1 MEQLM
6 NYPLLICII
15 SVLCLWGA
23 ARLGAALREK
33 KESDPA
39 ALPEDYGTVL
49 GATLTLLGLL
59 VGFSF
64 SMAISRY
71 DLRKDYEEE
80 EANAIGTEY
89 LRADLLP
96 DASRMKVKQQLVQYL
111 DMRIRRYD
119 VHASQDATQLELD
132 TTRLQNQMWSEVSGA
147 AATRTDPVMTSV
159 VTGMNDV
166 INRQGYTQA
175 ARWNRIPIAAWGL
188 MSSIAI
194 FCNFLIG
201 YGEKASR
208 VNRKLL
214 FIVPL
219 AVSVSFLLIAD
230 IDSPQGGLIRVAPQN
245 LISLADTLKVQ

>member
-6 NYPLLICII
+6 NYPVLICLI
-15 SVLCLWGA
+15 SLILSWA
-23 ARLGAALREK
+23 AAYLGAFLRK
-33 KESDPA
+33 RKESDA
-39 ALPEDYGTVL
+39 DIVSEEYGTVL

-96 DASRMKVKQQLVQYL
+96 ETSRTKVKEQLVQYL

-119 VHASQDATQLELD
+119 AHASQDTRQLDEA
-132 TTRLQNQMWSEVSGA
+132 TTRVQNEMWNTVSA
-147 AATRTDPVMTSV
+147 SAATRTDPVMNSV
-159 VTGMNDV
+159 ITGMNDV

-188 MSSIAI
+188 MGAIAL

-201 YGEKASR
+201 YGVKVAHA
-208 VNRKLL
+208 NRKLL
-214 FIVPL
+214 LIVPL

-230 IDSPQGGLIRVAPQN
+230 IDSPQGGLIRVTPQN
-245 LISLADTLKVQ
+245 LISLANSLKVQ